1 MTEQSTTPAPS
12 SYDAPA
18 RRRVKV
24 THLVV
29 GLILLGIAGLWA
41 LDAAGMTPWTTS
53 RYLAPAVL
61 VGAGVVGLLAWLLS
75 GRESD

>member
-1 MTEQSTTPAPS
+1 MTDEPTTPLRAP
-12 SYDAPA
+12 DGAPA
-18 RRRVKV
+18 RRPVRV

-53 RYLAPAVL
+53 RYLAPAIL
-61 VGAGVVGLLAWLLS
+61 VGAGVIGLAAWLLS
-75 GRESD
+75 GRGTD

>member
-12 SYDAPA
+12 SYDVPA
-18 RRRVKV
+18 RRPVKV

-29 GLILLGIAGLWA
+29 GLVLLGTAGLWA
-41 LDAAGMTPWTTS
+41 LDAAGMAPWATS

-61 VGAGVVGLLAWLLS
+61 VGAGLVGLLAWLLS
-75 GRESD
+75 GRGSD